1 MKIKSREFWW
11 GLAVAALL
19 ILVTTLSAIQ
29 QSNNTAAPA
38 LASDS
43 AQKDGALAL
52 YRWLAALEYT
62 VSAETGDTYAVP
74 ASTGIALVLE
84 PGIPISA
91 LEWRTLDR
99 WIEEGGALI
108 LAGDQAGTALTI
120 EHYDVS
126 LRYLMSD
133 TVTLTAQTPLW
144 LAPPLTA
151 PVPIQARTYLDLR
164 RDDCVVHFAVDDRPV
179 IVSFTQGKGRVILSA
194 APFPF
199 SNAGLKEPGNAL
211 LILNMLN
218 ALPQKGGIWF
228 DEWHHGKQGAGAVDS
243 PGKWLQR
250 SSTGHALIF
259 TAIVI
264 FAAIALQGRRLG
276 RHVPLLRQITPRA
289 PLEYIT
295 AIANLR
301 RRAAHRYAELQYYDQ
316 ALKRHLGR
324 PYGINPQL
332 PDKEFVQTL
341 QSVNPGMDAAGLL
354 QLLTQ
359 LQQPNVSE
367 NEMQR
372 LAQKVAQ
379 WIEE

>member
-11 GLAVAALL
+11 GVAIAALL
-19 ILVTTLSAIQ
+19 ILVTILSAIQ
-29 QSNNTAAPA
+29 QSRATVAPA

-43 AQKDGALAL
+43 AQRDGALAL
-52 YRWLAALEYT
+52 YRWLDSIGYT
-62 VSAETGDTYAVP
+62 LNTETGNTFNVP
-74 ASTGIALVLE
+74 ANTRVALVLE
-84 PGIPISA
+84 PSVNISA
-91 LEWRTLDR
+91 IEWSVLDR
-99 WIEEGGALI
+99 WVEKGGALI
-108 LAGDQAGTALTI
+108 LAGEQSGTGLAVR
-120 EHYDVS
+120 HFDVA
-126 LRYLMSD
+126 LRYLFTD
-133 TVTLTAQTPLW
+133 TFTLTAQTPLW
-144 LAPPLTA
+144 LAPPITA
-151 PVPIQARTYLDLR
+151 PLPIQPRTYLDLD
-164 RDDCVVHFAVDDRPV
+164 RDDCIVHFAVDDRPV
-179 IVSFTQGKGRVILSA
+179 IVSFDQGKGKVILSA
-194 APFPF
+194 AAFPF
-199 SNAGLKEPGNAL
+199 SNAGLKEPGNAT

-218 ALPQKGGIWF
+218 ALPQGALWF

-243 PGKWLQR
+243 PGKWLQT
-250 SSTGHALIF
+250 SPTGHALLF
-259 TAIVI
+259 TAVVI
-264 FAAIALQGRRLG
+264 FVALVLQGRRLG

-301 RRAAHRYAELQYYDQ
+301 RRAAHRQAELRYYYQ

-332 PDKEFVQTL
+332 PDKEYVQVL

-354 QLLTQ
+354 QTLTQ
-359 LQQPNVSE
+359 LQRPTVSE